1 MGPPTR
7 AIDSQCMRGN
17 FSKHAADYDNHASV
31 QKRVVEH
38 LCQYLLPLSLKAGA
52 ILDVGTGTGSL
63 AAAVTDRWPEHPLV
77 LMDIAHGM
85 TNAAAQRLSTATAC
99 DADARQLPFADRT
112 FTAILSSSVYQWVD
126 GLPAAFTE
134 VCRVLQPGGWFAA
147 ALFGDQ
153 TLHELRACHGQ
164 AIKACGGDKTSHVQS
179 FPTVPEVL
187 DALAA
192 AGLECRH
199 HATRMEIEYHRGVP
213 DLLRQLKKIGAS
225 NAAADRPRGLASR
238 RVMRF
243 MMAAY
248 EEQYRTT
255 AGVPASYEVIIAVAR
270 KRGWADGDIC
280 VPQGLQKTSAPLTAK
295 GRSEKTGAG

>member
-17 FSKHAADYDNHASV
+17 FSKHAADYDSHASV

-38 LCQYLLPLSLKAGA
+38 LCQHLSPLSLNAGA
-52 ILDVGTGTGSL
+52 ILDIGTGTGSL
-63 AAAVTDRWPEHPLV
+63 AAAVTARWSGHPLV

-85 TNAAAQRLSTATAC
+85 TTAAAQRLSTATAC
-99 DADARQLPFADRT
+99 DGDARQLPFADTT

-147 ALFGDQ
+147 ALFGDR
-153 TLHELRACHGQ
+153 TLHELRACHDQ

-179 FPTVPEVL
+179 FPTVAEVL
-187 DALAA
+187 AALAA

-199 HATRMEIEYHRGVP
+199 HATRMEIEYHPDVP
-213 DLLRQLKKIGAS
+213 HLLRQLKKIGAS
-225 NAAADRPRGLASR
+225 NAAVDRPRGLASR
-238 RVMRF
+238 RVMRC

-248 EEQYRTT
+248 DEQYRAA
-255 AGVPASYEVIIAVAR
+255 AGLPASYEVILVVAR

-280 VPQGLQKTSAPLTAK
+280 APQGASKDAGL
-295 GRSEKTGAG
+295 SEG